1 MTTTIIIAIICI
13 CAGFVLGYYFSK
25 FKNMSSKDIVA
36 LVRTISLKTTNDI
49 RQALITEQGK
59 KKISQIYTEII
70 PKEEDRKVFTQEQFI
85 SLIELTLDTFDQ
97 IIKEENITKQESK

>member
-25 FKNMSSKDIVA
+25 FKNMSSKDIIA

-49 RQALITEQGK
+49 RQALVTE
-59 KKISQIYTEII
+59 
-70 PKEEDRKVFTQEQFI
+70 
-85 SLIELTLDTFDQ
+85 
-97 IIKEENITKQESK
+97 

>member
-25 FKNMSSKDIVA
+25 LKSISSKDIIT

-49 RQALITEQGK
+49 RQ
-59 KKISQIYTEII
+59 
-70 PKEEDRKVFTQEQFI
+70 V
-85 SLIELTLDTFDQ
+85 LTTD
-97 IIKEENITKQESK
+97 